1 MSVSTERTTGYE
13 IPVTMGSKLRS
24 GTRLVIGVMEAG
36 ALVDRYVIPRRDFRT
51 KAGYQREVSNAR
63 VNQLVRDLLA
73 KRVDLPTSLL
83 LNLRGYEAGVHLVER
98 DGREFL
104 RLADEKLYVVDGQHR
119 VEGLRRLVETEP
131 ERWSAF
137 GISFVCMLG
146 AEEREEMEQFYV
158 VNSTAKSVRTD
169 LALDLLKQRA
179 EHSQGVMDALIERG
193 QAWKV
198 KAQTLAEGIESQP
211 LWRGRIRFPGVP
223 KGDTIIASAG
233 MVSSLKGLLDT
244 PYFGGITTENQLK
257 ILNAY
262 WRAIHE
268 VIPEV
273 FVDPKAYALQKGTGV
288 MAMHSILVSL
298 LEYLRSKGESTI
310 ETESYIAP
318 LSEMLPTLQGD
329 TTSGDVAQGAD
340 FWKTGPDG
348 AAGAFSSN
356 AGRRVLVSRLR
367 AALPAIEVE

>member
-1 MSVSTERTTGYE
+1 MATITSTSAGHE
-13 IPVTMGSKLRS
+13 IPVTLGSKLRS
-24 GTRLVIGVMEAG
+24 GTRLVIGVIDAG
-36 ALVDRYVIPRRDFRT
+36 TLVDHYMIPRRDFRT
-51 KAGYQREVSNAR
+51 KAGYQREVSTSR

-83 LNLRGYEAGVHLVER
+83 LNLRDFKPSVHLVER
-98 DGREFL
+98 GGREYL
-104 RLADEKLYVVDGQHR
+104 RLAEDKLYVVDGQHR

-131 ERWSAF
+131 ERWASF

-169 LALDLLKQRA
+169 LAMDLLKQRA
-179 EHSQGVMDALIERG
+179 EHSQSVMDALTERG

-198 KAQTLAEGIESQP
+198 KAQTLAEGLESQA
-211 LWRGRIRFPGVP
+211 LWRGRIRFPGQP

-233 MVSSLKGLLDT
+233 MAASLKGLLDT
-244 PYFGGITTENQLK
+244 PYFGGITSENHLK
-257 ILNAY
+257 ILDAY

-273 FVDPKAYALQKGTGV
+273 FVDPKAYALQKSTGV
-288 MAMHSILVSL
+288 MAMHSILISL
-298 LEYLRSKGESTI
+298 LEYLRSKGKSTI
-310 ETESYIAP
+310 EIESYVEP
-318 LSEMLPTLQGD
+318 LTEMLAALQGD
-329 TTSGDVAQGAD
+329 TTSGDVAQGPD

-356 AGRRVLVSRLR
+356 AGRRVLVARLK